1 MKKRVVVVKSASET
15 RSSIRLL
22 AENMGA
28 SVGVFDTAEALLH
41 KLADLALDCVI
52 ADLRLPGID
61 GLKLLEQ
68 LQTRG
73 LHTPVI
79 FVSAAADVSSTVR
92 AMNSGAVTVL
102 AEPLDQLKLLDAIQS
117 ALRPSEH
124 VRVELA
130 HRVAA
135 RRLVERLTRGEH
147 EVLDRIAMGK
157 PNKAIARA
165 LGISLRTVEDRR
177 RKIYRKFGVDS
188 LAGMMQIALGKKYVS
203 CFHDESA

>member
-1 MKKRVVVVKSASET
+1 MKKRLVVVKSASEA

-41 KLADLALDCVI
+41 KLGDLALDCVI
-52 ADLRLPGID
+52 ADLRLPEMD
-61 GLKLLEQ
+61 GLGLLEQ
-68 LQTRG
+68 FQARG
-73 LHTPVI
+73 LYTPMI
-79 FVSAAADVSSTVR
+79 FVSATADVAITVR
-92 AMNSGAVTVL
+92 AMNAGAVTVL

-117 ALRPSEH
+117 ALRPVED

-165 LGISLRTVEDRR
+165 LGISLRTVEDR
-177 RKIYRKFGVDS
+177 S
-188 LAGMMQIALGKKYVS
+188 NAL
-203 CFHDESA
+203 